1 METKYID
8 LTPSWSVTAQ
18 QLLAIL
24 EGASDPKNKTFARD
38 EILRMGKIID
48 QLQSRKN
55 KDEN

>member
-48 QLQSRKN
+48 QLQSK
-55 KDEN
+55 

>member
-8 LTPSWSVTAQ
+8 MTPSWTVTAK
-18 QLLAIL
+18 QLIAIL

-48 QLQSRKN
+48 QLQKEQS
-55 KDEN
+55 